1 VIDRAVQSGA
11 SLAADRKSGQK
22 GLFGEEDDPAAKA
35 QTSLPRMDEWPDRE
49 RAQKEKEVL
58 GFYLTSHPLDEHKRT
73 LSTYCSHTTA
83 DVSQLEDRAEVILGG
98 MISSIKFSTTRNPQP
113 GKPSKYAMFDLEDI
127 EGTIRTIL
135 WPDGFAEMGELVKP
149 DNILLVRGRIDRRG
163 GEEANLVV
171 NELIP
176 LDKLESLYTTGIV
189 LRIHE
194 RGTDQTRSSPRGGAL
209 LSRQQRNAA
218 RHDDGRRQQDF
229 S

>member
-1 VIDRAVQSGA
+1 V
-11 SLAADRKSGQK
+11 
-22 GLFGEEDDPAAKA
+22 P
-35 QTSLPRMDEWPDRE
+35 
-49 RAQKEKEVL
+49 
-58 GFYLTSHPLDEHKRT
+58 
-73 LSTYCSHTTA
+73 
-83 DVSQLEDRAEVILGG
+83 QLEDRAEVILGG

-135 WPDGFAEMGELVKP
+135 WPDGFSEMGELVKP

-194 RGTDQTRSSPRGGAL
+194 REHGPDTLEKVREVVRSYPGNSEMQLAMMLDDGSRIFLKSHKVRLEVTRELRQRLDDLLGPGNLQLLTTPPKPTANNGGGRG
-209 LSRQQRNAA
+209 RPPFQRNG
-218 RHDDGRRQQDF
+218 GR
-229 S
+229 